1 VKIPL
6 DAVVPREKL
15 TRYLLAPKPKNDK
28 SRFLARAGFTQT
40 NPDGLEEA
48 LRRLIAEEE
57 AVADRDDQYG
67 RFYQVVGDLRGPGG
81 TLRVVTVWIV
91 QAADGVC
98 RFVTLKPAR

>member
-1 VKIPL
+1 
-6 DAVVPREKL
+6 
-15 TRYLLAPKPKNDK
+15 LLAPKPKNDK